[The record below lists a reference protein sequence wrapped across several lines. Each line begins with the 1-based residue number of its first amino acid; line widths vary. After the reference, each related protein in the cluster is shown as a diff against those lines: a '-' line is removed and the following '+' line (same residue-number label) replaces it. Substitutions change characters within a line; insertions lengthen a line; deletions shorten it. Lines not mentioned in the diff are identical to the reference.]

1 MPIAPPIPPRTRTIH
16 PFGRVNASKRPMSPP
31 ASKNAI
37 QARRWASNDT
47 AASGSTRAPPVNG
60 LTRCG
65 GKLSTPRLK
74 SIESLL
80 MFVPAW
86 RHTTP
91 KAVRASAAASNLPV
105 RVQAIAVPSATPTR
119 EARKLCGWV
128 ALNQIRREA
137 ILFPD
142 RLLPGEHADLDQR
155 QWTGARVD
163 DRVRLALDEA
173 GHRARADVVRRA
185 VGDDLAPALEDVEDL
200 RVPMPVRGRL
210 DARLHAG
217 EAHEHEVA
225 VPRPHDLLVDDP
237 RTDALLPWLVREV
250 SHHRALA
257 ARDRL
262 HRCPRDRARR

>member
-1 MPIAPPIPPRTRTIH
+1 IAPPIAPRTSNIH
-16 PFGRVNASKRPMSPP
+16 PLGRVAAKTSPITAATAKNPIQTRRCASK
-31 ASKNAI
+31 
-37 QARRWASNDT
+37 DT
-47 AASGSTRAPPVNG
+47 AASGRTRAPPVKG
-60 LTRCG
+60 LTRRG

-91 KAVRASAAASNLPV
+91 RAVNASAAESNLPV
-105 RVQAIAVPSATPTR
+105 RLQAIAVPSATPTS

-142 RLLPGEHADLDQR
+142 RLLPGEHADLDERQR
-155 QWTGARVD
+155 TGTRVD
-163 DRVRLALDEA
+163 DRVRLALDES
-173 GHRARADVVRRA
+173 GDRARIDVVRRA
-185 VGDDLAPALEDVEDL
+185 VGDDLAPTLEDVEDL
-200 RVPMPVRGRL
+200 RVPMSVRRRL
-210 DARLHAG
+210 HARLHAG

-237 RTDALLPWLVREV
+237 RTDALLPWLIREV

>member
-1 MPIAPPIPPRTRTIH
+1 MAPPIAPRTTKIH
-16 PFGRVNASKRPMSPP
+16 PLGRVAARTSPIT
-31 ASKNAI
+31 AAAAKNPI
-37 QARRWASNDT
+37 QTRRWASNET
-47 AASGSTRAPPVNG
+47 APSGRTRAPPVKG

-65 GKLSTPRLK
+65 GKLSTPLLK

-91 KAVRASAAASNLPV
+91 KAVSTSATASNLPV

-142 RLLPGEHADLDQR
+142 RLLPGEHADLDQG
-155 QWTGARVD
+155 QGTGTRVD
-163 DRVRLALDEA
+163 DGVRLALHESGD
-173 GHRARADVVRRA
+173 RARSDVVRRA
-185 VGDDLAPALEDVEDL
+185 VGDDLAAALEDVENL
-200 RVPMPVRGRL
+200 RVPMPVRRRL
-210 DARLHAG
+210 YARLHAG
-217 EAHEHEVA
+217 EAHEHEVT
-225 VPRPHDLLVDDP
+225 VPWAHDLLVDDP
-237 RTDALLPWLVREV
+237 RSDSLLPRFVREV

-257 ARDRL
+257 AHHRL
-262 HRCPRDRARR
+262 HRRPRDRARR